1 MLREGFT
8 VADFEV
14 IVVGAGLAG
23 STAAYELAKLG
34 REVLVVER
42 GNFAGAKNM
51 TGGRI
56 YVHSLRKVFTDEE
69 LAEAPFE
76 RKITHER
83 ISLLAPDANFT
94 IDFSSNAMDNP
105 DTASYSV
112 LHATF
117 DQWLAE
123 KAEEAGAEMI
133 YGIPVEGLLKD
144 ENGKVCGVRAGEDEI
159 TADLVILADG
169 ANSLLAR
176 EAVGYEK
183 PPANQM
189 AVSVKEVFELPA
201 ATITD
206 RVLAGS
212 DDEGAAWLFAGDATH
227 GTFGGGFM
235 YTNKESISLGVV
247 VGIEACANG
256 EGVPVYQMLEDLKAH
271 PAVAPLIKGAKVVEH
286 SGHMVPEGGINIMP
300 PLVADGVM
308 LAGDSAMMCINL
320 GYMVRGMDYAVAA
333 GQMAG
338 RNAAVALEVGDT
350 SAEVLRRC
358 YVEDLENS
366 FVLQDFREYDVEP
379 EFLENFARM
388 FRGYPE
394 MVRDIMN
401 DLLIVDG
408 RPVKRLLGKTWPH
421 VRKLGIVNILND
433 VRGAVRAL

>member
-1 MLREGFT
+1 MALEER
-8 VADFEV
+8 DFDV
-14 IVVGAGLAG
+14 IVVGAGCAG
-23 STAAYELAKLG
+23 VTAAYVAAKMG
-34 REVLVVER
+34 KSVVVVER
-42 GNFAGAKNM
+42 GESPGAKNM

-56 YVHSLRKVFTDEE
+56 YVHSLRKVFTDAE

-83 ISLLAPDANFT
+83 ISLMAPDANFT
-94 IDFSSNAMDNP
+94 IDFSSNEMDKP
-105 DTASYSV
+105 EQASYTV

-123 KAEEAGAEMI
+123 KAEEAGAEII

-144 ENGKVCGVRAGEDEI
+144 DDGKVCGVRAGEDEI
-159 TADLVILADG
+159 TADVVILADG
-169 ANSLLAR
+169 ANSLLAK

-183 PPANQM
+183 PAANQM
-189 AVSVKEVFELPA
+189 AVSVKEVFELSA
-201 ATITD
+201 ETITD

-235 YTNKESISLGVV
+235 YTNRESISLGVV
-247 VGIEACANG
+247 AGIEACANG
-256 EGVPVYQMLEDLKAH
+256 DVPVYQMLEDLKQH
-271 PAVAPLIKGAKVVEH
+271 PAVAPLIRGAKCVEH

-333 GQMAG
+333 GQLAG
-338 RNAAVALEVGDT
+338 RNAAIALEAGNT
-350 SAEVLRRC
+350 SAAALQC

-366 FVLQDFREYDVEP
+366 FVMEDFREYDAEP
-379 EFLENFARM
+379 AFLENFNRM

-401 DLLIVDG
+401 EMFIVDG
-408 RPVKRLLGKTWPH
+408 TPVKRLLHMTWPH
-421 VRKLGIVNILND
+421 IRRVGIVNILND
-433 VRGAVRAL
+433 VRGALSAL